1 MNLYVVMLL
10 IVLYGLA
17 FLAALP
23 VPVCEQYSRD
33 ATERPGRGSPSC
45 QGEGDSQRQR
55 WVTKMI
61 KISLK
66 LASL

>member
-1 MNLYVVMLL
+1 MNLYTVVMLL
-10 IVLYGLA
+10 IVFYGLA

-55 WVTKMI
+55 
-61 KISLK
+61 
-66 LASL
+66 